1 MFVLSSLVALCVVGC
16 SSNGAMSNPDMGSSG
31 AAGSVTSHDSGGSGA
46 AGVMSSAG
54 SAAASGSAGP
64 TAAGSGAGGTMP
76 RADAG
81 RGAAGGGGSG
91 AAAGAAGT
99 AAAGTSGSTQPVV
112 MPVALPDGAPGIGF
126 DDIDYSPELKKLLVP
141 AGRTGNIYLIDP
153 ITLDIA
159 TISGF
164 SKTTMFTL
172 GKHRSGSTSA
182 SYGDGKIFAIDNETK
197 TVRVIDP
204 ATNMITFS
212 SMLAAPPDYV
222 RWVETTREIW
232 VTGPNNPGVT
242 QSANPGI
249 EVFTVPA
256 NAAPVHAA
264 MIPTSNGPEALA
276 VDNTRHRV
284 YTNAFQGGT
293 YAIDM
298 TQRAIVAT
306 WKNGC
311 SGLTVDAE
319 LDEARG
325 FLMVVCANPGRVAVL
340 DVVNGGTQLG
350 EVSTGAGLD
359 VSAYNVALHHLY
371 IAGQTSKDLAIIAVS
386 AAGVP
391 TILGTV
397 ATAAGSQM
405 VASDEYGNAWV
416 GDPGGGRL
424 LKVRDTYPTT
434 P

>member
-1 MFVLSSLVALCVVGC
+1 M
-16 SSNGAMSNPDMGSSG
+16 
-31 AAGSVTSHDSGGSGA
+31 AGG
-46 AGVMSSAG
+46 
-54 SAAASGSAGP
+54 
-64 TAAGSGAGGTMP
+64 GSGAGGAVA
-76 RADAG
+76 RGGAG
-81 RGAAGGGGSG
+81 RSAAGSGGGSVD
-91 AAAGAAGT
+91 AAGRSGA
-99 AAAGTSGSTQPVV
+99 AAAGTSGSSEPMV
-112 MPVALPDGAPGIGF
+112 MPLALPDGAPGIGF
-126 DDIDYSPELKKLLVP
+126 DDMIYSPELKKLLVP
-141 AGRTGNIYLIDP
+141 AGRTGNVYLIDP
-153 ITLDIA
+153 ITLEIT

-172 GKHRSGSTSA
+172 GKHRSGSTA
-182 SYGDGKIFAIDNETK
+182 ADYGGGKIFAIDNETK
-197 TVRVIDP
+197 TVRVVDP
-204 ATNMITFS
+204 QTNMITFS

-222 RWVETTREIW
+222 RWVETTGEIW

-256 NAAPVHAA
+256 DAAPMHAA

-298 TQRAIVAT
+298 TQRAIVET

-319 LDEARG
+319 LDEVRG
-325 FLMVVCANPGRVAVL
+325 FLMIVCANPGRVAVL
-340 DVVNGGTQLG
+340 DVAKGGAQLG
-350 EVSTGAGLD
+350 EVSSGAGLD
-359 VSAYNVALHHLY
+359 VSAYNVSLHHLY
-371 IAGQTSKDLAIIAVS
+371 VAGQTSKDLSIIAVS

-391 TILGTV
+391 TLLGKV

-416 GDPGGGRL
+416 GDPGGARL
-424 LKVRDTYPTT
+424 LKVRDTYPAT